1 MLKQSNFFQ
10 FDVYVVEQDDGEL
23 FNRGKLLNIGATIA
37 EKRLQ
42 DRCGG
47 LVAQTNLCLI
57 FHDVDMIPINKQI
70 PYSCTFSPVLL
81 ATAAQQFGY
90 KLPYPHYFGGAVA
103 ISWDHFVQ
111 FNGFS
116 NRFWGW
122 GGEDD
127 DLYLRVR
134 SVGLKIFRLPSQI
147 GRFKVV
153 FLLRYCKYKNLPIIF
168 FYSCSV

>member
-1 MLKQSNFFQ
+1 MHHYITPFQ
-10 FDVYVVEQDDGEL
+10 FDIIIVEQDDDKM

-42 DRCGG
+42 DKCGG
-47 LVAQTNLCLI
+47 FMAQISLCLI
-57 FHDVDMIPINKQI
+57 FHDVDMIPINRHI
-70 PYSCTFSPVLL
+70 PYSCIFSPMLL

-90 KLPYPHYFGGAVA
+90 KLAYDKYFGGAVA

-111 FNGFS
+111 MNGFS

-127 DLYLRVR
+127 DMYSRVT
-134 SVGLKIFRLPSQI
+134 SVGLQINRLPQEI
-147 GRFKVV
+147 GRFKVT
-153 FLLRYCKYKNLPIIF
+153 
-168 FYSCSV
+168 FYQ